1 MPFLRLKAKAWKSMR
16 WEQNDIRYRRKA
28 LKVIE
33 YDAVNNPNGV
43 MRLGNQK
50 WLEEYYLA
58 NPDDRPTE

>member
-1 MPFLRLKAKAWKSMR
+1 MR